1 MPPFYLLIM
10 RLMATRT
17 APIAISAT
25 RVMTIK
31 LRNPLFIPSV
41 VVVAVVTPKA
51 VWQMKISVEP
61 AFSS

>member
-1 MPPFYLLIM
+1 MSPFYLFFM

-17 APIAISAT
+17 APIAISAP

-31 LRNPLFIPSV
+31 SRNPLFVPSV
-41 VVVAVVTPKA
+41 VVVTVVTPKA
-51 VWQMKISVEP
+51 VWRMKISVEP